1 MKKVLLILVLLAIA
15 FAAWR
20 FLGTSDNTETGVAT
34 VKVQRGSIHTNA
46 VAVGKVEARFE
57 VPVTAIS
64 GGVVTRRFVEL
75 GQAVKKGDPLFEVR
89 PVLTDAQRLQAERS
103 LFGAREG
110 EEGAVEM
117 AGGRTVAGLA
127 MRLFQ
132 GGNSM
137 DRMKANAER
146 ARSDAE
152 HQLELLLNGSTVID
166 GHVIDYLVR
175 APIDGHVISEDLEV
189 GEPVVP
195 ASTYGSGTVLVTL
208 ADLDHPVFRGTVDE
222 IDVGRLSEGM
232 GGSLTLGARPGL
244 DLDVTLTEISLRAE
258 SRNNAVVFPVEMD
271 VTPPADLVLRSGY
284 SAVAKIR
291 IAEAIDV
298 LVIPER
304 LVSFRGGK
312 AFVLKEDASGEAQ
325 EVEITTGLSD
335 SLSIEVLSGLSEGEE
350 LLERNS

>member
-1 MKKVLLILVLLAIA
+1 MKKFLLVLLLLALLWI
-15 FAAWR
+15 AWR
-20 FLGTSDNTETGVAT
+20 FLGSSTPAETTPSSVT
-34 VKVQRGSIHTNA
+34 VQTGSIYIEA

-57 VPVTAIS
+57 VPVTATS
-64 GGVVTRRFVEL
+64 GGVVTRRFVRL
-75 GQAVKKGDPLFEVR
+75 GQSVKKGDPLFEVR

-103 LFGAREG
+103 LLGAREG
-110 EEGAVEM
+110 AAGAEEM

-137 DRMKANAER
+137 ERLQAGAER
-146 ARSDAE
+146 ARNDAE
-152 HQLELLLNGSTVID
+152 HQLELLLHGSTEID

-195 ASTYGSGTVLVTL
+195 TSSYGAGTVLVTL

-232 GGSLTLGARPGL
+232 SGSLTLGARPGVAL
-244 DLDVTLTEISLRAE
+244 DASLTEISLRAE

-284 SAVAKIR
+284 SAVAQIR
-291 IAEAIDV
+291 IAEAVNV

-304 LVSFRGGK
+304 LVSFHDGK
-312 AFVLKEDASGEAQ
+312 AFVLQDDGAGGTR

-335 SLSIEVLSGLSEGEE
+335 SLSIEILSGLSEDDEV
-350 LLERNS
+350 LERNQ